1 MIWWL
6 KKQFLQLKLYAEE
19 NYQNEAESLVIWYA
33 VCYALGVAFYFALP
47 WELPT
52 WLIVVYLEA
61 VLLLVFFYRLKRHA
75 IKFLSYVLVFILG
88 LCIAKADAI
97 YRSQKIEKNVP
108 QTTYISGQIADIT
121 VNPSGKYRLT
131 IDYADDFDKKFKGLF
146 RITTNQKLDW
156 FKKGKCIE
164 LIAEFPKDYVAN
176 PLGNYN
182 FARANFYNG
191 ISASGYAISPIF
203 ATDCEKTMPTS
214 TGFIHNIR
222 EKIKHIIDDETSPAD
237 AAIIK
242 ALTIGDKQG
251 IEKEQAA
258 NYRTSG
264 LAHLLAISG
273 MHMGMIALLVF
284 FLIRVL
290 LLPIGNGRFDWR
302 KPAAIFS
309 LLLTFGYF
317 LISGQSI
324 SCIRAFIMTSC
335 VLLAVLLNRRPISLR
350 LWAFA
355 VLVIATIQPIAII
368 SPGFLMSFA
377 AVLGIVSFYEK
388 NAERLQKWYAARNIY
403 GKIGAYL
410 MGVVVTDLVAS
421 LMTLPYTI
429 YYFHQISIYT
439 TLGNLLAG
447 PLMAFWV
454 MPCLLLFLICVPLG
468 CAHYVIKPLA
478 LGIDILNNI
487 ADWVAELAGA
497 KAGEGIG
504 LMPDWGIFIITLGIL
519 WLCVWQ
525 AKWRWWGL
533 AAIVIGLLSLWTIA
547 KPDFVFDKNG
557 TTFAC
562 RTEQGQLIS
571 TPWHK
576 NKFLTTMW
584 TGDKKEQPDNTDLI
598 CHKKQCTCRNR
609 IQFSRGKVA
618 FDNQEIDLSN
628 SGYINLKKGVI
639 YTRPLLPRLWD

>member
-6 KKQFLQLKLYAEE
+6 KKQYLRIKLYAEE

-52 WLIVVYLEA
+52 WLIVTYLEA
-61 VLLLVFFYRLKRHA
+61 ILLLLFFYHLRRNV
-75 IKFLSYVLVFILG
+75 IKFLSYILVFVLG

-97 YRSQKIEKNVP
+97 YRQQKIEKNVP
-108 QTTYISGQIADIT
+108 EVTYISGQIEDINI
-121 VNPSGKYRLT
+121 NPSGKSRLT
-131 IDYADDFDKKFKGLF
+131 LNHADDFEHEFKGLF

-156 FKKGKCIE
+156 FQKGKCIE
-164 LIAEFPKDYVAN
+164 LIAEFPKDYINN
-176 PLGNYN
+176 PIGNYN

-191 ISASGYAISPIF
+191 ISATGYAISPIF
-203 ATDCEKTMPTS
+203 ATDCEKTVSPS
-214 TGFIHNIR
+214 TGYIENTR
-222 EKIKHIIDDETSPAD
+222 EKIKNIIDEHTIPNN

-284 FLIRVL
+284 FLIRIL
-290 LLPIGNGRFDWR
+290 LLPIGSGRFDWR
-302 KPAAIFS
+302 KPAAVVS
-309 LLLTFGYF
+309 LALTFAYF

-324 SCIRAFIMTSC
+324 SCIRAFIMTSL
-335 VLLAVLLNRRPISLR
+335 VLIAVLLNRHPISLR

-355 VLVIATIQPIAII
+355 VLIITTIQPIAVI

-388 NAERLQKWYAARNIY
+388 NAKQLQKWYAARNIY

-410 MGVVVTDLVAS
+410 MGVVVTDLIAS

-429 YYFHQISIYT
+429 YYFHQLSIYT

-447 PLMAFWV
+447 PIMAFWV
-454 MPCLLLFLICVPLG
+454 MPFLLLFLICVPLG
-468 CAHYVIKPLA
+468 CAAYVIKPLA
-478 LGIDILNNI
+478 LGIDLLNNI
-487 ADWVAELAGA
+487 AQWVANLAGA

-504 LMPDWGIFIITLGIL
+504 LMPNWGIVIITLGIL
-519 WLCVWQ
+519 WLCIWQ

-533 AAIVIGLLSLWTIA
+533 TAIMIGLLSLWTIPQ
-547 KPDFVFDKNG
+547 PDFVFDKNG

-562 RTEQGQLIS
+562 RTEQGKFIS

-576 NKFLTTMW
+576 NKFLTAMW
-584 TGDKKEQPDNTDLI
+584 IGYNNEPTNTTDLV
-598 CHKKQCTCRNR
+598 CNKKQCICRKR
-609 IQFSRGKVA
+609 IQFSKGEIL
-618 FDNQEIDLSN
+618 FDNQNIPLTN

-639 YTRPLLPRLWD
+639 YTPILLPRLWN

>member
-6 KKQFLQLKLYAEE
+6 KKQLLRIKLYAEE

-52 WLIVVYLEA
+52 WLVVTYLEA
-61 VLLLVFFYRLKRHA
+61 VLLLLFFYRLKRNV
-75 IKFLSYVLVFILG
+75 IKFLSYILIFVLG

-97 YRSQKIEKNVP
+97 YRYQKINQNVP
-108 QTTYISGQIADIT
+108 EITYISGQITDINI
-121 VNPSGKYRLT
+121 NPSGKYRLT
-131 IDYADDFDKKFKGLF
+131 LDHADDFEHDFKGLF

-156 FKKGKCIE
+156 FQKGKCIE
-164 LIAEFPKDYVAN
+164 LIAKFPKEYVTN
-176 PLGNYN
+176 PVGNYN

-191 ISASGYAISPIF
+191 ISAVGYAISPIF
-203 ATDCEKTMPTS
+203 AIDCDKSLVTSSNYIHRVRNRIKNIIDEHTSAS
-214 TGFIHNIR
+214 TG
-222 EKIKHIIDDETSPAD
+222 
-237 AAIIK
+237 AIIK
-242 ALTIGDKQG
+242 ALTIGDKQS
-251 IEKEQAA
+251 ITKEQAA

-290 LLPIGNGRFDWR
+290 LLPIGHGRFDWR
-302 KPAAIFS
+302 KPAAIAS
-309 LLLTFGYF
+309 LVLTFGYF

-324 SCIRAFIMTSC
+324 SCIRAFIMTSF
-335 VLLAVLLNRRPISLR
+335 VLLAVLLNRRPVSLR

-355 VLVIATIQPIAII
+355 VLIIATIQPIAVM

-377 AVLGIVSFYEK
+377 AVLGIVSFYEN

-410 MGVVVTDLVAS
+410 MGVVITDLVAS
-421 LMTLPYTI
+421 LITLPYTI

-447 PLMAFWV
+447 PIMAFWI
-454 MPCLLLFLICVPLG
+454 MPFLLLFLICIPLG
-468 CAHYVIKPLA
+468 CAPYIIKPLA
-478 LGIDILNNI
+478 LGINLLNNI
-487 ADWVAELAGA
+487 AQWVAELAGA

-504 LMPDWGIFIITLGIL
+504 LMPDWGILIITLGIL
-519 WLCVWQ
+519 WLCIWQ
-525 AKWRWWGL
+525 AKWRWC
-533 AAIVIGLLSLWTIA
+533 GLLAIIFGFMSLLTVA
-547 KPDFVFDKNG
+547 SPDFIFDKQG

-571 TPWHK
+571 TPWHR
-576 NKFLTTMW
+576 NKFLTAMW
-584 TGDKKEQPDNTDLI
+584 TGNNESSPTNDLI
-598 CHKKQCTCRNR
+598 CHQKECTCRNR
-609 IQFSRGKVA
+609 IKFSKGKVI
-618 FDNQEIDLSN
+618 FDNKEVDLTD
-628 SGYINLKKGVI
+628 SGYINLDKGI
-639 YTRPLLPRLWD
+639 FYTPKLPPRLWD